1 MKKINSIIINFALLL
16 SLEIL
21 FSFFI
26 FYTMT
31 IKSIIF
37 YIIFDF
43 IIVTTIKIMTSL
55 TSEKINKIINL
66 IIMIIINLIFI
77 SQFIHYKF
85 YNVFYS
91 TYSLF
96 HSAQIFAFLEA
107 ICNIIIENI
116 GYIIILLLPS
126 ILLIILYKKTDCK
139 KNNKHTLIY
148 LFLLIITLLCHITLV
163 ENDTKDLYSSTNLYH
178 KNHSP
183 TIAVKKLGLINAM
196 LIDVYRYQFG
206 FDDEVLPTDT
216 QKTNSKNSNII
227 NLNYKKTKNENINKI
242 NQYIKNKEPS
252 NKNEYTGMFK
262 NKNLIFITA
271 ESFSPIAIDQK
282 ITPTLYKLSKESF
295 SFENFYTPIY
305 YASTTDGEYSLLTSL
320 LPTEGLWSLQESKN
334 NYFPYSYPN
343 AFTNEYKAY
352 AYHNGEHDFYN
363 RYISHKNLGYNFKA
377 CGNGLEKE
385 INCNIWPASDLELL
399 ENTFKDYKNEEHFIA
414 YYMTISM
421 HLSYNNKTHAIANKN
436 KELVKNLQYNE
447 RIKAY
452 YATAIE
458 LDTALKN
465 LIDNLEKENLLND
478 TVIVLTADHFP
489 YGLTKEDIK
498 SVNKELKDDKYD
510 LHKNTLIIWN
520 NEYKEKKIINKYA
533 SNIDVLPTLLNLFGI
548 SYDSRLLIGND
559 ILSNK
564 EGLVI
569 LNDKSWI
576 NKNTSYNALTNTY
589 TNKNISQE
597 EIDKINQEVYNKFAI
612 SRLILKEDYYRYLF
626 K

>member
-1 MKKINSIIINFALLL
+1 MKKINSIYINFILLL
-16 SLEIL
+16 TLEIL

-26 FYTMT
+26 FNTIT

-37 YIIFDF
+37 YIIFNF
-43 IIVTTIKIMTSL
+43 LIVTSIKVITTL
-55 TSEKINKIINL
+55 LNEKINKMINL
-66 IIMIIINLIFI
+66 ILMIFLNLIFV

-91 TYSLF
+91 TYSLT

-107 ICNIIIENI
+107 IFNIIIENI
-116 GYIIILLLPS
+116 WYILILLLPS
-126 ILLIILYKKTDCK
+126 IFLLILYKNTDCQ
-139 KNNKHTLIY
+139 KNKRKSLVY
-148 LFLLIITLLCHITLV
+148 LFLLTITLLCHITLV
-163 ENDTKDLYSSTNLYH
+163 ETDTKGLYASYQLYH

-183 TIAVKKLGLINAM
+183 TISVKKLGLINTM
-196 LIDVYRYQFG
+196 LIDLYRYHQG
-206 FDDEVLPTDT
+206 FNDDVLPTT
-216 QKTNSKNSNII
+216 KTANHNENSNIL
-227 NLNYKKTKNENINKI
+227 NLTYKNTKNENINKI
-242 NQYIKNKEPS
+242 NQYIQNKKPT
-252 NKNEYTGMFK
+252 NKNEYTGIFK
-262 NKNLIFITA
+262 HKNLIFITA
-271 ESFSPIAIDQK
+271 ESFSPIAIDK
-282 ITPTLYKLSKESF
+282 EITPTLYKLSNESF
-295 SFENFYTPIY
+295 TFENYYTPIY

-343 AFTNEYKAY
+343 AFNNYKAY
-352 AYHNGEHDFYN
+352 AYHNGEYDFYN
-363 RYISHKNLGYNFKA
+363 RYVSHTNLGYNFKA

-399 ENTFKDYKNEEHFIA
+399 DNTFKDYKNDEHFIA

-421 HLSYNNKTHAIANKN
+421 HLSYNNNTHAIANKN
-436 KELVKNLQYNE
+436 KDKVKNLNYND

-465 LIDNLEKENLLND
+465 LINNLEKENLLND

-489 YGLTKEDIK
+489 YGLTKKDIQ
-498 SVNKELKDDKYD
+498 SINKELKDDKYD

-520 NEYKEKKIINKYA
+520 NEYKEKKTIKKYA
-533 SNIDVLPTLLNLFGI
+533 SNIDVLPTLLNLFDI
-548 SYDSRLLIGND
+548 PYDSRLLMGND
-559 ILSNK
+559 ILSNQ

-569 LNDKSWI
+569 FNDKSWL
-576 NKNTSYNALTNTY
+576 NENTSYNALTHTY
-589 TNKNISQE
+589 TNKNIPQE
-597 EIDKINQEVYNKFAI
+597 EIDKINKEVYNKFAI
-612 SRLILKEDYYRYLF
+612 SRLILKENYYQYLL

>member
-1 MKKINSIIINFALLL
+1 
-16 SLEIL
+16 
-21 FSFFI
+21 
-26 FYTMT
+26 
-31 IKSIIF
+31 
-37 YIIFDF
+37 
-43 IIVTTIKIMTSL
+43 
-55 TSEKINKIINL
+55 
-66 IIMIIINLIFI
+66 
-77 SQFIHYKF
+77 
-85 YNVFYS
+85 
-91 TYSLF
+91 
-96 HSAQIFAFLEA
+96 
-107 ICNIIIENI
+107 
-116 GYIIILLLPS
+116 
-126 ILLIILYKKTDCK
+126 
-139 KNNKHTLIY
+139 
-148 LFLLIITLLCHITLV
+148 
-163 ENDTKDLYSSTNLYH
+163 
-178 KNHSP
+178 
-183 TIAVKKLGLINAM
+183 
-196 LIDVYRYQFG
+196 
-206 FDDEVLPTDT
+206 
-216 QKTNSKNSNII
+216 
-227 NLNYKKTKNENINKI
+227 
-242 NQYIKNKEPS
+242 
-252 NKNEYTGMFK
+252 
-262 NKNLIFITA
+262 
-271 ESFSPIAIDQK
+271 
-282 ITPTLYKLSKESF
+282 
-295 SFENFYTPIY
+295 
-305 YASTTDGEYSLLTSL
+305 
-320 LPTEGLWSLQESKN
+320 
-334 NYFPYSYPN
+334 
-343 AFTNEYKAY
+343 
-352 AYHNGEHDFYN
+352 
-363 RYISHKNLGYNFKA
+363 
-377 CGNGLEKE
+377 
-385 INCNIWPASDLELL
+385 
-399 ENTFKDYKNEEHFIA
+399 
-414 YYMTISM
+414 MTISM